1 MNNKENRVIKCEMS
15 LLIKYPHILLLAKQ
29 MNEHKPRLPW
39 VSDDRYNFARAVVLL
54 LMMMFHLGLSEVLTN
69 QWRN

>member
-1 MNNKENRVIKCEMS
+1 MS

-29 MNEHKPRLPW
+29 MNEHKPRLLW

-54 LMMMFHLGLSEVLTN
+54 LMMMFHLGLSEVLMMFHLGLSEVLTN
-69 QWRN
+69 HWRN

>member
-1 MNNKENRVIKCEMS
+1 MS

-54 LMMMFHLGLSEVLTN
+54 LMMMFHLGLSEVLMMFQLGLSEVLTN